1 MNTLS
6 KAKKCSSTTMVLRYR
21 TVKNSFSAQ
30 FSKQFLKL
38 KYIVAFIT
46 LLSLGHFTLASYS
59 QDLALN
65 EEAWDITPKEIENT
79 TLVSFKAIYNTGNVY
94 LKWRVKNETEDGLF
108 IIERSSDTKNFKTIK
123 FKQGIGVPICLPLL
137 YCSIDERP
145 LQGTNYYRLVKTYQD
160 GRYYHSNV
168 IKLVTPMIIRDYLP
182 EIEQYNIM
190 NRENDESNIIGL
202 TFAKPIK

>member
-6 KAKKCSSTTMVLRYR
+6 KAKKFSSTIMVLRYR
-21 TVKNSFSAQ
+21 TVKNASCLH

-38 KYIVAFIT
+38 KHIVAFIT
-46 LLSLGHFTLASYS
+46 LFSLMHFILASYS
-59 QDLALN
+59 QDIALN
-65 EEAWDITPKEIENT
+65 EEGWDITPREIENT
-79 TLVSFKAIYNTGNVY
+79 TLVDFKAIYNTGNVY

-108 IIERSSDTKNFKTIK
+108 IIERSSDTKNFKTIT

-160 GRYYHSNV
+160 GRYYYSNV
-168 IKLVTPMIIRDYLP
+168 VKLVTPQKTRDFFP
-182 EIEQYNIM
+182 AMEQESIM
-190 NRENDESNIIGL
+190 NSKYDESNIIGL